1 MNQELWAVREQVMRI
16 LRGRLNLQKDQTFT
30 AEVEGCVLSYG
41 NKQPRTW
48 MKKVTK
54 KEGSCVFELTGEY
67 R

>member
-1 MNQELWAVREQVMRI
+1 MRI

-41 NKQPRTW
+41 NKQPSAW
-48 MKKVTK
+48 MKKVMK
-54 KEGSCVFELTGEY
+54 KEGSWVFELTGEY